1 MKAAKYEGLVLAGL
15 LCEAL
20 SGVAAGAAAV
30 FFEECFG
37 DISFLVF
44 PLGLLSCAAF
54 GLIQCAILRCI
65 KYRLSMNLV
74 AYSVFA
80 QLLPAAAG
88 LIGMGVYY
96 ALLRDGGS
104 GLASFGAAILMG
116 LLMFFFAAWLITA
129 GAGWLYYLGFSKRKT
144 LNERQG

>member
-1 MKAAKYEGLVLAGL
+1 MKISKYSGLVLAGL

-30 FFEECFG
+30 FMAECFG
-37 DISFLVF
+37 EVSFLAF

-88 LIGMGVYY
+88 LIGICPVKRWRQRAGVVRGGNYDVAADVFLCRMDHY
-96 ALLRDGGS
+96 RRRGVALLS
-104 GLASFGAAILMG
+104 GIFQKESV
-116 LLMFFFAAWLITA
+116 
-129 GAGWLYYLGFSKRKT
+129 K
-144 LNERQG
+144 

>member
-1 MKAAKYEGLVLAGL
+1 MKAAKYAGLVLAGL

-30 FFEECFG
+30 FLAECFG
-37 DISFLVF
+37 EILVF
-44 PLGLLSCAAF
+44 PLALLSCAAF

-88 LIGMGVYY
+88 LIGMAY
-96 ALLRDGGS
+96 
-104 GLASFGAAILMG
+104 IMPC
-116 LLMFFFAAWLITA
+116 
-129 GAGWLYYLGFSKRKT
+129 
-144 LNERQG
+144 